1 EICKEIA
8 QGVEKYNGK
17 YKIIVERDQAIY
29 YAIDNSQKKDVIL
42 LAGKST
48 EPYQDMGT
56 EKVPFDETM
65 LAKRAIKEV
74 EKKRGL

>member
-1 EICKEIA
+1 MLLTRA
-8 QGVEKYNGK
+8 
-17 YKIIVERDQAIY
+17 
-29 YAIDNSQKKDVIL
+29 KKDVIL

-56 EKVPFDETM
+56 EKVPYDETM

-74 EKKRGL
+74 EKNEDCHPER